1 MGLEKTKPVFFFA
14 NTGATDALEM
24 LLSTKCHDKT
34 FNRYYNADYTLKVLK
49 TV

>member
-1 MGLEKTKPVFFFA
+1 
-14 NTGATDALEM
+14 M

-49 TV
+49 AVYSV